1 MVSDASLTLLEQKI
15 EDLYYRMDKLEKRIE
30 AYPPE
35 TIVTELLDIKEE
47 IGELR
52 EKTEDVKHHLT
63 EINEKIDKL
72 NGKFSDLEKK
82 LIETEKNLKEYFK
95 AELKIEISEA
105 KQEFKTEISGVKKE
119 ISGVKKEISEVKEE
133 QIRIEKTLTDKI
145 HNIEIK
151 LSKDIS
157 DLARVVS
164 VQESHVNLLLKMVT
178 TLLILVIGAII
189 GAAIKYFLP
198 AIIKIISKT

>member
-15 EDLYYRMDKLEKRIE
+15 EDLYYRLDKLEKKIE

-35 TIVTELLDIKEE
+35 TIIKELLDIKEE

-52 EKTEDVKHHLT
+52 EKVEDVKHHLT
-63 EINEKIDKL
+63 EINENI
-72 NGKFSDLEKK
+72 EKK
-82 LIETEKNLKEYFK
+82 LVE
-95 AELKIEISEA
+95 
-105 KQEFKTEISGVKKE
+105 KQEFKTEISGVKAGLKTE
-119 ISGVKKEISEVKEE
+119 ISKVKAELKAEISEVKKEISELKAE
-133 QIRIEKTLTDKI
+133 QIRIEKSLTDKI
-145 HNIEIK
+145 HNTEIK

-164 VQESHVNLLLKMVT
+164 VQESHLNLLLKMVT

>member
-15 EDLYYRMDKLEKRIE
+15 EDLYYRLDKLEKRIE

-35 TIVTELLDIKEE
+35 TIIKELLDIKEE

-52 EKTEDVKHHLT
+52 EKVEDVKHHLT

-72 NGKFSDLEKK
+72 NGKSSDIEKK
-82 LIETEKNLKEYFK
+82 LVEKQK
-95 AELKIEISEA
+95 
-105 KQEFKTEISGVKKE
+105 FKTEISEVKAELKAE
-119 ISGVKKEISEVKEE
+119 ISEVKKEISELKAE
-133 QIRIEKTLTDKI
+133 QIRIEKSLTDKI
-145 HNIEIK
+145 HNTEIK

-164 VQESHVNLLLKMVT
+164 VQESHLNLLLKMVT

>member
-15 EDLYYRMDKLEKRIE
+15 EDLYYRLDKLEKKIE

-35 TIVTELLDIKEE
+35 TIIKELLDIKEE

-52 EKTEDVKHHLT
+52 EKVEDVKHHLT

-72 NGKFSDLEKK
+72 NGKSSDIEKK
-82 LIETEKNLKEYFK
+82 LVE
-95 AELKIEISEA
+95 
-105 KQEFKTEISGVKKE
+105 KQEFKTEISGVKAGLKTE
-119 ISGVKKEISEVKEE
+119 ISKVKAELKAEISEVKKEISELKAE
-133 QIRIEKTLTDKI
+133 QIRIEKSLTDKI
-145 HNIEIK
+145 HNTEIK

-164 VQESHVNLLLKMVT
+164 VQESHLNLLLKMVT